1 MLSSGGTRG
10 EMATGGAVSLSRR
23 FPRGWNEDAMDRWW
37 ACGRTSSA
45 GFIVPGRTSRVRPC
59 RRVCRAGPGAMKL
72 PRDGLAISIFGLVD
86 FEIFNGN

>member
-23 FPRGWNEDAMDRWW
+23 FPGVGMKMRCIDGV
-37 ACGRTSSA
+37 CGRTSSA

-72 PRDGLAISIFGLVD
+72 PRDGRVEIFHFGLVD
-86 FEIFNGN
+86 F